1 MTLPASA
8 PSNRWCSKCGA
19 PLQIAAN
26 SCYACG
32 ATLGSKAQLCAEE
45 QKQTVLR
52 TAEEKRRLA
61 LKWLGV
67 FSLFFLAITV
77 LVVKTV
83 SIPSRTE
90 SLGLRQPQTD
100 AVPDVGNN
108 NDQVSEHDE
117 PVINSGAS
125 IDSNS
130 QNEKQ
135 QWAKSILNQ
144 KAPELIVEKWL
155 SEKPSTKGKFVLI
168 DFWATWCGPCREAI
182 PELNEFHKK
191 YKDKLV
197 AIGISDESLDT
208 VSRFRSPKIKYFS
221 AIDTQGRTKKELEVS
236 AVPHV
241 IILDPNR
248 IVRWEGFPFLDG
260 YELTADVLEKV
271 FTKYDETKPSPH

>member
-8 PSNRWCSKCGA
+8 PSNRWCSNCGA

-26 SCYACG
+26 SCYACA
-32 ATLGSKAQLCAEE
+32 ATVGRKEQLYREE

-52 TAEEKRRLA
+52 TAEEKRRLV

-67 FSLFFLAITV
+67 FSLFFLAIIV

-83 SIPSRTE
+83 STPSTTE

-117 PVINSGAS
+117 PVVNSGAS
-125 IDSNS
+125 IDSDS

-135 QWAKSILNQ
+135 LWAKSILNQ

-155 SEKPSTKGKFVLI
+155 SKKPSTEGKFVLI

-182 PELNEFHKK
+182 PELNEFQKK

-197 AIGISDESLDT
+197 VIGISDESQDT
-208 VSRFRSPKIKYFS
+208 VSRFRSPKIQYFS

-248 IVRWEGFPFLDG
+248 VVRWEGFPFLDG
-260 YELTADVLEKV
+260 YELTPDVLEKV
-271 FTKYDETKPSPH
+271 FTKYGETKPSPH

>member
-8 PSNRWCSKCGA
+8 PSNRWCSNCGA

-26 SCYACG
+26 SCYACA
-32 ATLGSKAQLCAEE
+32 ATVGRKEQLYPEE

-52 TAEEKRRLA
+52 TAEEKRRLV

-67 FSLFFLAITV
+67 FSLFFLAIIV

-83 SIPSRTE
+83 STPSTTE

-117 PVINSGAS
+117 PVVNSGAS
-125 IDSNS
+125 IDSDS

-135 QWAKSILNQ
+135 LWAKSILNQ

-155 SEKPSTKGKFVLI
+155 SKKPSTKGKFVLI
-168 DFWATWCGPCREAI
+168 DFWATWCGPCRKAI
-182 PELNEFHKK
+182 PELNEFQKK

-197 AIGISDESLDT
+197 VIGISDEPLDT

-221 AIDTQGRTKKELEVS
+221 AIDTQGRTKNELEVS
-236 AVPHV
+236 GLPHV

-260 YELTADVLEKV
+260 YELTEDCAKKAFRRV
-271 FTKYDETKPSPH
+271 